1 MPENVK
7 NPESTWITVQGKH
20 VEVEAGE
27 DIADKIREKLPSA
40 RGEKEK
46 NTKET
51 LSKEYTKRYNYQ
63 KSIFQSRDEVVY
75 DEYKKSGVV
84 AGVDGDVIKILNEG
98 RIVSIHKNGV
108 FKKSE
113 LIDGVHWDSMSKEYR
128 IYCLNKVGIGS
139 TYLGRNWMELQP
151 NIRIEIRKIN
161 SPAGYE
167 STSSGVGNP
176 IFNPINEDKTVS
188 QRIKEEEEKQ
198 HEENKQDNKGADEK
212 SKQYS

>member
-1 MPENVK
+1 MPENIK
-7 NPESTWITVQGKH
+7 DPESKWITVQGKH
-20 VEVEAGE
+20 VEVQPGE
-27 DIADKIREKLPSA
+27 EIEDKLREKLPSL

-46 NTKET
+46 NTKEA
-51 LSKEYTKRYNYQ
+51 LSKQYVKRHDYL
-63 KSIFQSRDEVVY
+63 KSIFQPRDEIVY

-84 AGVDGDVIKILNEG
+84 AGADGEVLKILNEG
-98 RIVSIHKNGV
+98 RIVSIHKNDV

-128 IYCLNKVGIGS
+128 IYCLNKVGLGS

-151 NIRIEIRKIN
+151 NVRMAIRKIN

-176 IFNPINEDKTVS
+176 IFNPLNEDKTVS
-188 QRIKEEEEKQ
+188 QRIKDEEGKQ
-198 HEENKQDNKGADEK
+198 HEEKQDNKGVDEK
-212 SKQYS
+212 NRNYS

>member
-1 MPENVK
+1 MPDNIK
-7 NPESTWITVQGKH
+7 NPESKWITVQGKH
-20 VEVEAGE
+20 VEVQPGE
-27 DIADKIREKLPSA
+27 DIEDKLRERLPSA

-46 NTKET
+46 NTKEA
-51 LSKEYTKRYNYQ
+51 LSKEYVKRYNYQ
-63 KSIFQSRDEVVY
+63 KSIFQPRDDIVY

-84 AGVDGDVIKILNEG
+84 AGADGEVLKILNEG

-128 IYCLNKVGIGS
+128 IYCLNKVGLDA

-151 NIRIEIRKIN
+151 NVRIAIRKIN

-198 HEENKQDNKGADEK
+198 HEEKQDNKGVDEK
-212 SKQYS
+212 NRNYS